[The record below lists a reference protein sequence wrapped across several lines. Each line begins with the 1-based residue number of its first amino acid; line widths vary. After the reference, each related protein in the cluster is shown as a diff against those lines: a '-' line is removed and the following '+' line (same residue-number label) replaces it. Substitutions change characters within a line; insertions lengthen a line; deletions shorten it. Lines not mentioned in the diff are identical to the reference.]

1 MAECS
6 TTIELAGTCANAA
19 APPEAWRY
27 FFYEQFNDGTCSHI
41 RWKFGVAQNKRRS
54 PRLWRRLRSKES
66 DYQGK
71 AFKLRLLHLQPRSRE
86 ALCRGSVYISR
97 YSTVSA

>member
-41 RWKFGVAQNKRRS
+41 RWKFGVAQNKKHS
-54 PRLWRRLRSKES
+54 PRQKRRPRTKER
-66 DYQGK
+66 DNQDK
-71 AFKLRLLHLQPRSRE
+71 TNEHRQQHKQPRSRE
-86 ALCRGSVYISR
+86 ALCRGAFNISR
-97 YSTVSA
+97 YS